1 MSIDVFVGDKAIRKH
16 NNEFNKIEFKLDI
29 RKTLG
34 GDYVIYD
41 HEEMDIVVAPKTK
54 KIVAFAKDSISE
66 MVYDTQS
73 RFFDFLSKKGVV
85 SRDSVQSGNV
95 YASMQGKLETPGSED
110 IDPVQVAI
118 YSIAKFVEDER
129 PKYEFLKQ
137 IEKEEEEMLTD
148 PTDEEATELG
158 DVPHAREKGSIRPG
172 IYYQAYMNN
181 RFYGMHE

>member
-1 MSIDVFVGDKAIRKH
+1 MSIDVFVGDKAVRKH
-16 NNEFNKIEFKLDI
+16 NNQFNKIEFKLDI

-41 HEEMDIVVAPKTK
+41 HEEMDIVVSPKTK

-73 RFFDFLSKKGVV
+73 RFFDFLTKKGVI
-85 SRDSVQSGNV
+85 SRDSVQAGNV
-95 YASMQGKLETPGSED
+95 YASMQGKLEAAGSED

-158 DVPHAREKGSIRPG
+158 EVPHAREKGSIRPG